1 MRKILI
7 FAATAFLLLSLWSC
21 SSNGVV
27 LDPTLSIEILG
38 GDISLN
44 AGQENTFIAE
54 AKYNGTGKLTYSWY
68 VYDTKAATTST
79 SLIFTGNPT
88 STTQYPIKVTV
99 TDGVLTA
106 VDSIIATVTP

>member
-1 MRKILI
+1 MAFIL
-7 FAATAFLLLSLWSC
+7 L
-21 SSNGVV
+21 
-27 LDPTLSIEILG
+27 
-38 GDISLN
+38 IS
-44 AGQENTFIAE
+44 F
-54 AKYNGTGKLTYSWY
+54 TGSGSLTYSWY